1 MNNELLKNVMEKTKK
16 FSENTQFNYYI
27 SKEFIGK
34 DNSYFNNLKKTF
46 NKNFSNNISII
57 NELNKIEMSTSRKN
71 LRSSFLKNDKDSFL
85 NKIEDIKRSGYI
97 KHSSTNNDNSFEKFN
112 SGKLFINK

>member
-1 MNNELLKNVMEKTKK
+1 MEKTKK

-85 NKIEDIKRSGYI
+85 NKIEDLKRSNYANKSGYI